1 MITSLDLES
10 RAIILVSPATICPF
24 NRCLYFLIAI
34 SINISNT
41 GIDFNSPVLQKQR
54 LLMILLI
61 TATITDSI
69 GTPMFLLIVQQ
80 LLSKSS
86 SHCSG
91 KDVYL
96 RTRTFYLY
104 IFSFRIPSETVWG
117 LSLSEI
123 SPARLFRHT
132 VSFVGSLWSQ
142 KLDLIFVG
150 PNQFQMFS
158 DSTILPSPSSSFRI
172 SK

>member
-1 MITSLDLES
+1 MIKHKHMITSLDLES

-96 RTRTFYLY
+96 CTPRFICTSSHLGYQAKQ
-104 IFSFRIPSETVWG
+104 SEDYHSVKH
-117 LSLSEI
+117 LQ
-123 SPARLFRHT
+123 H
-132 VSFVGSLWSQ
+132 VSS
-142 KLDLIFVG
+142 DT
-150 PNQFQMFS
+150 QFH
-158 DSTILPSPSSSFRI
+158 L
-172 SK
+172 